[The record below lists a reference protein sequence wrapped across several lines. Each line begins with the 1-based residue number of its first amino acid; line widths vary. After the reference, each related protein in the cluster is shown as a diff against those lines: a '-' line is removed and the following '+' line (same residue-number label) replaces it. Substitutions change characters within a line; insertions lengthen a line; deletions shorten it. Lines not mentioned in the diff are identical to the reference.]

1 MAVIRKRLSLV
12 GPRRRTEAQCLV
24 DTGASS
30 SFIRPELVQRIGL
43 STARLPRPL
52 RIRLGRGSRRVS
64 ELAPIMIRLNGA
76 TLADAAYVMP
86 GLTEEYV
93 LGAEFLERY
102 DIRVDPKRRRLLLP
116 GKRRLALI
124 LV

>member
-1 MAVIRKRLSLV
+1 MSVIRTKLSLV
-12 GPRRRTEAQCLV
+12 GPRRQRRVECLF
-24 DTGASS
+24 DTGASA
-30 SFIRPELVQRIGL
+30 SFIRPKLVRELGL
-43 STARLPRPL
+43 STAKLPKPL
-52 RIRLGRGSRRVS
+52 RIRLGKGSAPVFQLAAVMVRV
-64 ELAPIMIRLNGA
+64 NGV

-102 DIRVDPKRRRLLLP
+102 NIRLDPKRRRLLLP
-116 GKRRLALI
+116 SKRHLALI

>member
-1 MAVIRKRLSLV
+1 MGVIRKSLQLI
-12 GPRRRTEAQCLV
+12 GRRRKTEVECLF

-30 SFIRPELVQRIGL
+30 SFVSPELVRTLGL
-43 STARLPRPL
+43 PKTNLVRPL
-52 RIRLGRGSRRVS
+52 RIRLGKGSTQVS
-64 ELAPIMIRLNGA
+64 QIAAVTIRLNGA
-76 TLADAAYVMP
+76 ILADSPYVMP

-102 DIRVDPKRRRLLLP
+102 DIRLDPKRRRLLLP
-116 GKRRLALI
+116 PKRRLSLI

>member
-1 MAVIRKRLSLV
+1 MGVIRKRLSLV
-12 GPRRRTEAQCLV
+12 DPRRRTEAQCLV

-30 SFIRPELVQRIGL
+30 SFIRPRLVQRLGL
-43 STARLPRPL
+43 STAHLPRPL
-52 RIRLGRGSRRVS
+52 RIRLGKGSTRVS
-64 ELAPIMIRLNGA
+64 ELAAIMIRLNGVA
-76 TLADAAYVMP
+76 LADAAYVMP

-102 DIRVDPKRRRLLLP
+102 DIRLDPKRRRLLLP
-116 GKRRLALI
+116 PKRRLALI